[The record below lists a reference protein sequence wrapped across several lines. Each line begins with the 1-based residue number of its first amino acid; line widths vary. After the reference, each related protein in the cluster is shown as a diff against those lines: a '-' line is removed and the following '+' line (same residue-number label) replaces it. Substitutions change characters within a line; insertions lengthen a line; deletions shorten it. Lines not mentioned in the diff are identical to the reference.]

1 MHTQIAA
8 RKITGKKK
16 TQQKCVENQ
25 QQLLDIK
32 LKLKIAVAVVQ
43 FKLLLL
49 QQVVAVV
56 AAVVAVV
63 FLWQTDDERIKMQ
76 QMRHQKRLRK
86 SEKEAG
92 EH

>member
-1 MHTQIAA
+1 M
-8 RKITGKKK
+8 
-16 TQQKCVENQ
+16 ENQ

-43 FKLLLL
+43 FELLLL
-49 QQVVAVV
+49 QQVVV
-56 AAVVAVV
+56 AVAVV
-63 FLWQTDDERIKMQ
+63 VVVILWQTDDERIKMQ

>member
-1 MHTQIAA
+1 MQFVGFSQFA
-8 RKITGKKK
+8 GKRPRN
-16 TQQKCVENQ
+16 KCVENQ

-43 FKLLLL
+43 FELQSQLL
-49 QQVVAVV
+49 
-56 AAVVAVV
+56 V

-86 SEKEAG
+86 SERKKEKKRK
-92 EH
+92 ERNM